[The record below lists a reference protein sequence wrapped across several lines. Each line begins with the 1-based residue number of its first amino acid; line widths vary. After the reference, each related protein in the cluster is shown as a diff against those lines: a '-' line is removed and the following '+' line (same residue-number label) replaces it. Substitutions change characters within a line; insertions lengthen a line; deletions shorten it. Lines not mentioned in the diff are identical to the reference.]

1 MFAALASAA
10 VTLFLGLIRIGRSFG
25 YDEGFTYF
33 FFISGGSPR
42 KALTTQIIFNNHP
55 MFSAIQSVGWK
66 LGFVGETTQRLGPA
80 LCGAAAVGITVW
92 FVARYFGVIAGVG
105 AGVILGLNPVFL
117 EQFRQLRGYAL
128 ATVAVLAA
136 GAALWRSW
144 SDLRHRWLVIQ
155 GACMVVAVTTHAYS
169 AVTILMLA
177 VATLALG
184 KVRRAHLIAWASS
197 AVVALLIM
205 SPVLD
210 DMRTNAGLRGNRY
223 SPDFPK
229 NLVRGLTG
237 WETYPVIIVSAAV
250 VAGLVVIARRS
261 TTHLYA
267 VIASS
272 GVLVIAVL
280 AMWQIVQPFDLY
292 LRFFMS
298 VIPLVAALAAI
309 GIAQLPRPAQL
320 VAVVA
325 IAVLLAPG
333 ARDIIDA
340 QPTMRDGAA
349 LINTA
354 RDAGYE
360 VCGRNAEPFLV
371 YSAPMRLITGIDDFE
386 GCQVYASVL
395 SMNSVQRESATA
407 TFGDSIKLGGGVEIW
422 ASTEV
427 LAEMSG

>member
-177 VATLALG
+177 VAT
-184 KVRRAHLIAWASS
+184 
-197 AVVALLIM
+197 
-205 SPVLD
+205 
-210 DMRTNAGLRGNRY
+210 
-223 SPDFPK
+223 
-229 NLVRGLTG
+229 
-237 WETYPVIIVSAAV
+237 
-250 VAGLVVIARRS
+250 
-261 TTHLYA
+261 
-267 VIASS
+267 
-272 GVLVIAVL
+272 
-280 AMWQIVQPFDLY
+280 
-292 LRFFMS
+292 
-298 VIPLVAALAAI
+298 
-309 GIAQLPRPAQL
+309 
-320 VAVVA
+320 
-325 IAVLLAPG
+325 
-333 ARDIIDA
+333 
-340 QPTMRDGAA
+340 
-349 LINTA
+349 
-354 RDAGYE
+354 
-360 VCGRNAEPFLV
+360 
-371 YSAPMRLITGIDDFE
+371 
-386 GCQVYASVL
+386 
-395 SMNSVQRESATA
+395 
-407 TFGDSIKLGGGVEIW
+407 
-422 ASTEV
+422 
-427 LAEMSG
+427 